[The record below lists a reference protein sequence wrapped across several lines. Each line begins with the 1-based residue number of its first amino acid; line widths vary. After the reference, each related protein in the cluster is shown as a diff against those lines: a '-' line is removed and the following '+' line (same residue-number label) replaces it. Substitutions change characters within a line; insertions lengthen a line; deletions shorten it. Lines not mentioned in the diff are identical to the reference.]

1 LGDEADSI
9 KDWAR
14 RVLAGG
20 ASDKVF
26 THLMDKFGALLI
38 TEALNITG
46 GNRSQA
52 AKMLGL
58 SRPTL
63 LAKMEKFGI
72 KIKTAAESD

>member
-1 LGDEADSI
+1 
-9 KDWAR
+9 
-14 RVLAGG
+14 
-20 ASDKVF
+20 
-26 THLMDKFGALLI
+26 MDKFGALLI

-72 KIKTAAESD
+72 KIKTAAESE